1 MVHRLTGACPSVAIH
16 IPWDKVDDY
25 AKLKSHAEELGVGI
39 GAINPNLFQ
48 EDEYMFGSVTNSD
61 ADIRRKATNH
71 LLECV
76 EIAKTVGSRDL
87 SLWFADGTNYPGQ
100 ANIRKRIQWMY
111 ESLSEMYGAMTPDM
125 RMLIEYKFF
134 LNRHFIIPIW
144 RIGAWLLTWL
154 INWGIR
160 RRYW

>member
-1 MVHRLTGACPSVAIH
+1 
-16 IPWDKVDDY
+16 
-25 AKLKSHAEELGVGI
+25 
-39 GAINPNLFQ
+39 
-48 EDEYMFGSVTNSD
+48 MFGSVTNSD

-134 LNRHFIIPIW
+134 
-144 RIGAWLLTWL
+144 
-154 INWGIR
+154 
-160 RRYW
+160 